1 MRSAFEHA
9 PERNFDKGGIIL
21 YLRRTISILGAALS
35 VGVCVFITYISR
47 EADFTTILFN
57 LVFLGVMLLM
67 TAAACFSGLRR
78 LIQTTCALKRASDKL
93 QQTAENW
100 TSR

>member
-1 MRSAFEHA
+1 MIYKADIHKPLCWPAFEHA

-57 LVFLGVMLLM
+57 LVFLGIMLLM
-67 TAAACFSGLRR
+67 TAAACFLA
-78 LIQTTCALKRASDKL
+78 CAA
-93 QQTAENW
+93 
-100 TSR
+100 